1 MQTLF
6 YIFLSIGTLSFLV
19 NFILKL
25 RYKEIDIFDKIVV
38 SLFNKLS
45 ILCFAVSLVL
55 YIVFSLVPYLQEQ
68 QDLYLI
74 DSYNKNITLYQDYIK
89 EYQSAAQKQ
98 IEEYQAAQSAM
109 ARTAT
114 AIQLQYFSQQIDA
127 VGKGITEQIKEFN
140 KLVMDQRVAINLAQS
155 RLNIRKLNKFYFY

>member
-6 YIFLSIGTLSFLV
+6 YIFLSIGFLSFLI
-19 NFILKL
+19 NFILKI
-25 RYKEIDIFDKIVV
+25 KVKQDIFDLVV
-38 SLFNKLS
+38 NSLFNKLS
-45 ILCFAVSLVL
+45 ILSFVIAIVIYS
-55 YIVFSLVPYLQEQ
+55 VFSLSPYIQEQ
-68 QDLYLI
+68 KDLYVI
-74 DSYNKNITLYQDYIK
+74 DSYNKNIVLYQTYIQDY
-89 EYQSAAQKQ
+89 QAAAQKQ

-140 KLVMDQRVAINLAQS
+140 KLVMEQKIAINLAQS

>member
-6 YIFLSIGTLSFLV
+6 YIFLSIGFLSFLI
-19 NFILKL
+19 NFILKI
-25 RYKEIDIFDKIVV
+25 KVKQDVFDLVV
-38 SLFNKLS
+38 NSLFNKLS
-45 ILCFAVSLVL
+45 ILSFVIAIVIYS
-55 YIVFSLVPYLQEQ
+55 VFSLSPYIQEQ
-68 QDLYLI
+68 KDLYLI

>member
-6 YIFLSIGTLSFLV
+6 YIFLSIGFLSFLI
-19 NFILKL
+19 NFILKI
-25 RYKEIDIFDKIVV
+25 KVKQDVFDLVV
-38 SLFNKLS
+38 NSLFNKLS
-45 ILCFAVSLVL
+45 ILSFVIAIVIYS
-55 YIVFSLVPYLQEQ
+55 VFSLSPYIQEQ
-68 QDLYLI
+68 KDLYLI
-74 DSYNKNITLYQDYIK
+74 DSYNKNIVLYQTYIQDY
-89 EYQSAAQKQ
+89 QAAAQKQ

-140 KLVMDQRVAINLAQS
+140 KLVMEQKIAINLAQS